1 MRQTQ
6 VNIPPL
12 LAQIHRPE
20 HLRQL
25 TSAEL
30 VQLAQ
35 EIRYYLVQAVSR
47 TGGHLGPNLGVVEL
61 TIALHRVFSSPQD
74 TLIWDTGH
82 QAYVHKLLT
91 GRQDLSELRQA
102 GGLSGYPARS
112 ESKHDV
118 VENSH
123 ASTALSWADG
133 ISREKKRTHQPGAT
147 VAIVGDGSLTGGMAW
162 EALNNIAEDKERPLV
177 IVINDNGRSYAPT
190 IGGMAHYLDALRTSR
205 EYERALKWGKNR
217 LLSGGE
223 PGRAVW
229 GALHGLKTGL
239 KDMLVPGAM
248 FEELG
253 LKYLG
258 PVDGHDEVAVELAL
272 NRAKGLGQP
281 VLVHVITQK
290 GRGYTPAEEDIGD
303 RFHAVGKIHPETGLP
318 VVAKRF
324 GWTAVFAEEIVHQA
338 RTNPKIVGIT
348 AAMMEPVGLKPL
360 NDLHPERVL
369 DVGIAE
375 QHALTA
381 AAGMAYAGAHPFV
394 AIYATFLN
402 RGWDQL
408 LLDVA
413 LHRAPVT
420 VVLDRAGITGEDGAS
435 HNGMWDLS
443 LAAMV
448 PGLRVNAPRDADTL
462 RQAIQEAAQ
471 IEDGP
476 TLVRY
481 PKGEP
486 PESIRPLRQVDGL
499 DILYEAKPTADSG
512 GELGEGS
519 EAKASIAS
527 AHEQPAAEGS
537 AELTATAELTSASES
552 KHKPQRVVISV
563 CGALASEA
571 IAAAQT
577 LAETGVGVTVVDP
590 RWVLPIKEELVA
602 FAARADLVVSVEDGL
617 IAGGV
622 GSELSRALTQS
633 DPLGSPRVLTLG
645 VPREFFAHAKRADI
659 MRRIGLDA
667 EGIAASIARALT

>member
-1 MRQTQ
+1 MS
-6 VNIPPL
+6 IPPL
-12 LAQIHRPE
+12 LAQMHGPE
-20 HLRQL
+20 YLRQL

-30 VQLAQ
+30 VKLAQ
-35 EIRYYLVQAVSR
+35 EIRDYLVQAVSR

-82 QAYVHKLLT
+82 QTYVHKLLT

-133 ISREKKRTHQPGAT
+133 ISREKKRTHQRGAT
-147 VAIVGDGSLTGGMAW
+147 VAIVGDGALTGGMAW

-217 LLSGGE
+217 LLSVGDT
-223 PGRAVW
+223 GRAVW

-248 FEELG
+248 FEDLG

-272 NRAKGLGQP
+272 NRAKGLEQP

-290 GRGYTPAEEDIGD
+290 GRGYTPAEEDTGD

-324 GWTAVFAEEIVHQA
+324 GWTTVFAEEIVNQA
-338 RTNPKIVGIT
+338 RTNPKIMGIT

-360 NDLHPERVL
+360 NDLYPERVL

-420 VVLDRAGITGEDGAS
+420 VVLDRAGITGDDGAS

-462 RQAIQEAAQ
+462 RRAIQEAAQ

-486 PESIRPLRQVDGL
+486 PAPIRPLRQVGGL
-499 DILYEAKPTADSG
+499 DILYEANQVEDSDG

-519 EAKASIAS
+519 AAKASTAS
-527 AHEQPAAEGS
+527 AYEHPAAKDS
-537 AELTATAELTSASES
+537 AELTLTAKPSVASNS
-552 KHKPQRVVISV
+552 KNKLQRVVISV

-571 IAAAQT
+571 IAAAQII
-577 LAETGVGVTVVDP
+577 AETGVGVTVVDP

-602 FAARADLVVSVEDGL
+602 FTAHADLVVSVEDGL
-617 IAGGV
+617 VTGGV
-622 GSELSRALTQS
+622 GSELSRVLTQS

-645 VPREFFAHAKRADI
+645 VPREFFSHAKRADI
-659 MRRIGLDA
+659 MHQIGLDA
-667 EGIAASIARALT
+667 QGIASSISRALA